1 MQCSITKS
9 VLRLCSLHKQE
20 QTYDDIC
27 SQGSWLFIY
36 VSRIFFLFSFS
47 ESMSPCPDVSSGC
60 PDITCDNSVQS
71 YLKVDD
77 RHCPACTVCIP
88 GRH

>member
-1 MQCSITKS
+1 MQCSIIKS
-9 VLRLCSLHKQE
+9 VLRLCSVHKQK
-20 QTYDDIC
+20 QTYDEPRL
-27 SQGSWLFIY
+27 SSSWLIIY

-47 ESMSPCPDVSSGC
+47 ELMSPCPDVSSGC
-60 PDITCDNSVQS
+60 PDLTCDNSVQS

-77 RHCPACTVCIP
+77 RHCPACTVCIS